1 LLLNHYQHWD
11 LGQWLHALEHRHAQ
25 EIQLG
30 LGRIQEVAKRLNLL
44 QPHFKVITVGGTNG
58 KGSTVT
64 ALSNLYHSAGY
75 KVGTY
80 TSPHLIQF
88 NERISLN
95 LKSVTDD
102 ALCRAFCIIEEA
114 RESIHLTYFETATL
128 AAFLIFKQ
136 QSVDI
141 AILEVGLGGRL
152 DATNIVDSD
161 VAVIT
166 TIDFD
171 HQELLG
177 NTLDAIG
184 FEKAG
189 IMRHGKACIYAD
201 DTPPESIA
209 KVANEKGVQL
219 IRYGRDYT
227 IDENSDSWQITLH
240 DRIINHLPK
249 PIIQLKSAAAAI
261 VAVDLLQECLPVSDI
276 AIANAMTAIFIPG
289 RLQWIKG
296 RVSKIYDVSHNPQG
310 ARLLAH
316 TIQHLNVEGRVHA
329 VFSALKD
336 KDILGL
342 ILPLRDCIDR
352 WYPAQLDNKRAPDA
366 KLLIDTFA
374 QADISVDFCYNNPL
388 EAAKA
393 AAEHATDGDLIV
405 IYGSF
410 YTVGQVMTAELPFN
424 ESKEI
429 Q

>member
-1 LLLNHYQHWD
+1 MLPNHYHHWD
-11 LGQWLHALEHRHAQ
+11 LNQWLYALEHRHAQ

-44 QPHFKVITVGGTNG
+44 NPRFKVITVGGTNG

-64 ALSNLYHSAGY
+64 ALSTIYHSAGY
-75 KVGTY
+75 SVGTY

-88 NERISLN
+88 NERIKLN
-95 LKSVTDD
+95 LQSATDD
-102 ALCRAFCIIEEA
+102 VLCHAFSIIEKA
-114 RESIHLTYFETATL
+114 RETTHLTYFETATL
-128 AAFLIFKQ
+128 AALLIFQQ

-152 DATNIVDSD
+152 DATNIIDSD
-161 VAVIT
+161 VAIIT

-171 HQELLG
+171 HQDLLG
-177 NTLDAIG
+177 NTLEAIG

-189 IMRHGKACIYAD
+189 IMRHGRACIYAD
-201 DTPPESIA
+201 DDPPESILN
-209 KVANEKGVQL
+209 VANEKHVQL
-219 IRYGRDYT
+219 IRYGYDYS
-227 IDENSDSWQITLH
+227 IDETKNSWQLTTH
-240 DRIINHLPK
+240 DRIFKQLPK
-249 PIIQLKSAAAAI
+249 PTIQLKSAAAAI
-261 VAVDLLQECLPVSDI
+261 VAVELLQASLPVNDS
-276 AIANAMTAIFIPG
+276 AIANAMNAIFIPG
-289 RLQWIKG
+289 RLQWIQG
-296 RVSKIYDVSHNPQG
+296 GVSKLYDVSHNPQG
-310 ARLLAH
+310 ARLLAR
-316 TIQHLNVEGRVHA
+316 TIQQLSIQGSVHA

-366 KLLIDTFA
+366 KLLIATFA
-374 QADISVDFCYNNPL
+374 QAEISVDFCYNDPL

-393 AAEHATDGDLIV
+393 AAAHAKDGDLIV

-410 YTVGQVMTAELPFN
+410 YTVGQIMAAEQPFN